1 MLEPLAGFMV
11 RFGICNLILSGI
23 IGLLFGIKW
32 LFRGFL
38 SNRMQYNLCLILLV

>member
-23 IGLLFGIKW
+23 IGLLFGNQMVVPRISIK
-32 LFRGFL
+32 
-38 SNRMQYNLCLILLV
+38 SHAI